1 MDLMNA
7 AGSSQTPSA
16 RSCCSGRSRGARGRR
31 DGDDASTFPADSPDG
46 VPFEPVYRGCG
57 GGGVECRRCA
67 RDLGAMPAAEV
78 VTAAFDSLTV
88 SLKIDYAARWLASFL
103 LAGAVWAG
111 AIGSGLAAGKDS
123 LPTWRAAGV
132 TAVLTLAGAGALFA
146 YGDAKGFSSPD
157 LTRLMAVIC
166 IGGLGVSFAST
177 KRAVYEEA
185 LRVAGMR
192 FVASMSFMLSVVCA
206 ASGLRMGHRITA
218 MEGHMNTSETSDLA
232 QVFGVYQD
240 MAEPVAVVA
249 MIAIGFGILI
259 AFFGMVWE
267 VVDILVRNTVLDTWA
282 TMFLSLLLFVVL
294 GGADA
299 SQERVFNVASGHPAT
314 LLFEKN
320 GPDYTGS
327 LISYER
333 EASEVA
339 LEDGG
344 FGDVLVWDVD
354 AKIWQRAYAWDGSEW
369 TVDCGRFEPSNQLGQ
384 AQAVYTTPFET
395 RLSVEAENG
404 VLVNDKI
411 MGMRELVGNERV
423 ALTGAPEHGTL
434 TLNGDGS
441 FEYVPTTNYDG
452 LDTFSYEISYADDL
466 GVQKVIEGSM
476 MLSVDCAEYDAER
489 LSPRRPLLAVSSGD
503 EALPV
508 VRVLESLDDK
518 TALLLMRA
526 ADLKAQVIVPQ
537 ELAYMQTTFMEV
549 TLSEEHD
556 LTTDLWAEAGSRRV
570 MWGPTYWYGE
580 AEEEEPI
587 VFYDAVYEET
597 EAPGMHVL
605 VGARSRIKDLANSCL
620 PSQHRYEDDV
630 FIKTDR
636 FCGLVGEPEVDEE
649 AEEAEDAEP
658 VRSLWNIWRDEA
670 AENTELYE
678 SDFTRMKVTPNKTIQ
693 EVLDGDQVVDR
704 LEREL
709 GAVEWCLNMLR
720 DEGECIEGELKLDVT
735 MSKKGRLSTVID
747 EKSKIQDGTF
757 ARCAS
762 KRFKDIEFELP
773 EEEEE
778 EEEEDEDAKPR
789 RGPEPEKP
797 GVQVVLSLK
806 TPPDFDYCDE

>member
-7 AGSSQTPSA
+7 AGSSQTLLLGLVA
-16 RSCCSGRSRGARGRR
+16 VGALVVLAGAGMALKRR
-31 DGDDASTFPADSPDG
+31 RFPLTAFTAFPLSMCIAGAVAAGASADS
-46 VPFEPVYRGCG
+46 
-57 GGGVECRRCA
+57 A
-67 RDLGAMPAAEV
+67 IATLGAMPAADV
-78 VTAAFDSLTV
+78 VASAFESLVV
-88 SLKIDYAARWLASFL
+88 SLKIDYAARWFAAFL
-103 LAGAVWAG
+103 LAGGVWAS
-111 AIGSGLAAGKDS
+111 AIGSGVAAGKDS
-123 LPTWRAAGV
+123 LPTWRAAGI
-132 TAVLTLAGAGALFA
+132 TGVLTLLGAGALYA
-146 YGDAKGFSSPD
+146 YGNAKGFSSPD
-157 LTRLMAVIC
+157 LMRLMIVLC
-166 IGGLGVSFAST
+166 VGGLGVSFAST

-185 LRVAGMR
+185 RRVAGMR
-192 FVASMSFMLSVVCA
+192 FVACMSFMLSIVCA
-206 ASGLRMGHRITA
+206 TSGMRLGHRITA
-218 MEGHMNTSETSDLA
+218 MEGHMNISETSDLA

-240 MAEPVAVVA
+240 MAEPVAVAA
-249 MIAIGFGILI
+249 MIAIGFALVIG
-259 AFFGMVWE
+259 FFGLVWE
-267 VVDILVRNTVLDTWA
+267 SVDILVRNTVLDTWA
-282 TMFLSLLLFVVL
+282 TMFLSVLLFVVL

-299 SQERVFNVASGHPAT
+299 SQERVFNVASGNPAT
-314 LLFEKN
+314 LLFEKH

-344 FGDVLVWDVD
+344 FGDVLVWEAE
-354 AKIWQRAYAWDGSEW
+354 AKIWQRAYAWDGSQW
-369 TVDCGRFEPSNQLGQ
+369 NVDCGRFEPSNQLGQ

-404 VLVNDKI
+404 VIVNDKV
-411 MGMRELVGNERV
+411 MGMREIVGDERV
-423 ALTGAPEHGTL
+423 VLTAPAEHGTV

-441 FEYVPTTNYDG
+441 FEYVPATNYDG
-452 LDTFSYEISYADDL
+452 LDTFSYEISYAD
-466 GVQKVIEGSM
+466 GVGQKVIAGSM

-489 LSPRRPLLAVSSGD
+489 MATRRPLLSVSSSD

-508 VRVLESLDDK
+508 VRVLESLKDK
-518 TALLLMRA
+518 QALLLMRA
-526 ADLKAQVIVPQ
+526 ADLKAQVIVPS
-537 ELAYMQTTFMEV
+537 ELAYMQTTFMAV
-549 TLSEEHD
+549 SLSEEHD
-556 LTTDLWAEAGSRRV
+556 LTTDLWAQAGSRRV

-587 VFYDAVYEET
+587 LFFDAVYEET

-630 FIKTDR
+630 FVKTER
-636 FCGLVGEPEVDEE
+636 FCGLVGEPEIDEE
-649 AEEAEDAEP
+649 AAEAEDAEP
-658 VRSLWNIWRDEA
+658 VRTLWNIWRDEA
-670 AENTELYE
+670 AENTELFE
-678 SDFTRMKVTPNKTIQ
+678 SEFTDMKVTPNKTIK
-693 EVLDGDQVVDR
+693 EILDGDQVVDR
-704 LEREL
+704 FEREL

-720 DEGECIEGELKLDVT
+720 DEGECIEGELKLEVT
-735 MSKKGRLSTVID
+735 MSKKGKLSTVIG

-778 EEEEDEDAKPR
+778 EETEEEDAKPK

-797 GVQVVLSLK
+797 GVKIALSLK